1 MQNCNNMSILKNH
14 VEVQRFIKNLSGKTK
29 FIVSKNS
36 RAVGL
41 SRQTY
46 QNKLDGLRDQKIITN
61 FTININPNIRPN
73 NLKYVMLEIKTNPK
87 EPELVKRLLE
97 IPQLRML
104 DGIIGDFSLFALFI
118 FKSPE
123 EYYQILNTIDKIMAK
138 SYFKKYQIIE
148 TIKVFKT
155 NGISLRKSKMTLEEE
170 LLDQLSCMIK
180 EKKDNK
186 NENIEI
192 ELPEKIDLNR
202 IAQNNI
208 DIEYNPEK
216 FPGLVLKIENFPV
229 TILIFSNGKIVI
241 DGLKDV
247 SKGNLLKNN
256 IIRSIEKIGIKLD
269 KKDFDPTY
277 EIDNIDYAILSILRD
292 GQGLKPISTYEIRNI
307 FKEQLKTEIS
317 QSTIHNRIKKLEI
330 QGAILNY
337 TVNFCP
343 KKIGFKGKYLLRIK
357 PKDPSKYNELA
368 LKLDMNKNITD
379 LFRIG
384 EQYGLFAIVRVKK
397 IEEYATFIRD
407 LYSSEEIED
416 TYTNFVLDELK
427 QYINFSVF

>member
-1 MQNCNNMSILKNH
+1 MSIIKDR

-46 QNKLDGLRDQKIITN
+46 QNKLDGLREQKIITN
-61 FTININPNIRPN
+61 FTINIDPNIQPN
-73 NLKYVMLEIKTNPK
+73 NLKFVMLEIKTNPK

-138 SYFKKYQIIE
+138 SYFKKYQIID

-155 NGISLRKSKMTLEEE
+155 NGISLRKSKMTFEEE
-170 LLDQLSCMIK
+170 LLDQLNDVLN
-180 EKKDNK
+180 EKKDNE
-186 NENIEI
+186 NENVEIEI
-192 ELPEKIDLNR
+192 PEKIDLNQ
-202 IAQNNI
+202 IAQNNV
-208 DIEYNPEK
+208 DIEYNPER
-216 FPGLVLKIENFPV
+216 FPGLVLKIEDSPV

-241 DGLKDV
+241 NGLKNTLKAD
-247 SKGNLLKNN
+247 LLKNK
-256 IIRSIEKIGIKLD
+256 IFRSIGKIGIKLD
-269 KKDFDPTY
+269 KKNFDPNF

-292 GQGLKPISTYEIRNI
+292 SQGLKPISTYEIRKI
-307 FKEQLKTEIS
+307 FKEQFKTEIS

-330 QGAILNY
+330 QGVILNY

-427 QYINFSVF
+427 PYVNFSVF